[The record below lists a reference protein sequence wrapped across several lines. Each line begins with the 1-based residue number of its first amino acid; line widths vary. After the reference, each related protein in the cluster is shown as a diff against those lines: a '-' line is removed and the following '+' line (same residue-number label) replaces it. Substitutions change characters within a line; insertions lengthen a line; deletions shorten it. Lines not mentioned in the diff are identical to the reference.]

1 MWRLETSVLQ
11 SDALLVSRANA
22 FVDLI
27 TELNLLRPWE
37 FQEVRQSSHHG
48 GQHAHKVECVAGK
61 FFSFNL

>member
-11 SDALLVSRANA
+11 SDVLLVSRANA

-37 FQEVRQSSHHG
+37 FQKVRQSSRHG
-48 GQHAHKVECVAGK
+48 GQNAHKVECVAGK